1 MRQLSLKLRA
11 RGRTNVPGLGLC
23 QPTNLILQ
31 MKERREPMHMRIDD
45 CCPSFFTVP
54 VFRSKMR
61 PVGERSTV
69 GHEPLP
75 ENTVGARGGRFAETP
90 PHQDRLGKAE
100 QTIFLTSPVCNES
113 WNPHGHKAL
122 FSRVPSLLVSCI
134 VGFPSLKPLQSGHL
148 LPSPMKTAFVK
159 VTENFPT
166 AESKT
171 HLSFI

>member
-11 RGRTNVPGLGLC
+11 RGRANARGLGLC

-45 CCPSFFTVP
+45 CWPSFFTVP

-75 ENTVGARGGRFAETP
+75 EITVGERGGQFAQTL
-90 PHQDRLGKAE
+90 PHQDTLGKAE
-100 QTIFLTSPVCNES
+100 KTIFLTSPSV
-113 WNPHGHKAL
+113 H
-122 FSRVPSLLVSCI
+122 
-134 VGFPSLKPLQSGHL
+134 
-148 LPSPMKTAFVK
+148 
-159 VTENFPT
+159 
-166 AESKT
+166 
-171 HLSFI
+171 